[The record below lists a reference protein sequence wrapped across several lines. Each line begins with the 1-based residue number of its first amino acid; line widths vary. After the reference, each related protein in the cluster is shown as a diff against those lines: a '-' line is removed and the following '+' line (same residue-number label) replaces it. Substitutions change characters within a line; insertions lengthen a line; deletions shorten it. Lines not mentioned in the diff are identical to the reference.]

1 MPLTTNAAN
10 AILDETQPQGTK
22 ATIVGKNVAGPDI
35 IYEDANGAPV
45 TSVEVKTAKNLDAA
59 EAATKRA
66 LDKNSALDVVALQA
80 PKDMDILRF
89 TGKIRNLS

>member
-1 MPLTTNAAN
+1 
-10 AILDETQPQGTK
+10 
-22 ATIVGKNVAGPDI
+22 
-35 IYEDANGAPV
+35 V

-89 TGKIRNLS
+89 TGKIRNLSQSKKAGRSILVVDQDGKLLLPLQPFP